1 MKRNASARTSAPGR
15 KPLLRALVLVMLAGA
30 LMQVPLHAAPTKK
43 AKASASASAGA
54 AAGSNAAAS
63 AAASATAG
71 ASAEA
76 SAVAPAEAVPA
87 AEAASA
93 EPTGLFDKV
102 KSFFASGDKP
112 KGEASNDKSDKGERS
127 EKAASKGEQEPSFF
141 SRLTGSGNSPTKVK
155 DIDEVFS
162 LSAREFDPSCKSMIE
177 PFGTTD
183 SLLSLGKLGAKLAIN
198 NASARYGFGG
208 QAMDL
213 RGTLRLAG
221 KNLNW
226 LPMEAERMLGERMH
240 ADMVADFL
248 DPERK
253 ANKAAVSRANQI
265 MQTLLASVKEEM
277 PYKFQIDVRKA
288 SGNAQ
293 ALPGGFLVID
303 RDLVTL
309 PKNEDKAYFALAHE
323 LAHVLQ
329 RHETRALQARM
340 TDSVDSLDGL
350 RKLID
355 GVNSTPGNVMAYS
368 NEIMTRFVV
377 FSKEQEMQADACAVR
392 LLDAALHDRKKLH
405 QVIQSYQASLPP
417 ATPDTVAANQLG
429 MFVEN
434 LQKMDKLGEQHPNTQ
449 ARAANLQRMLAE
461 VDKH

>member
-1 MKRNASARTSAPGR
+1 MKQSSQIGTSACHMNR
-15 KPLLRALVLVMLAGA
+15 LAMLAAVAA
-30 LMQVPLHAAPTKK
+30 LGCSLAVAPAVAAPSKK
-43 AKASASASAGA
+43 TKASASASAA
-54 AAGSNAAAS
+54 AQ
-63 AAASATAG
+63 
-71 ASAEA
+71 A
-76 SAVAPAEAVPA
+76 SAVASAAEASVAPAPEAVATAEAAPAEAP
-87 AEAASA
+87 
-93 EPTGLFDKV
+93 GLFDKV
-102 KSFFASGDKP
+102 KSFFASSDKPAADGAADQAGKGDKS
-112 KGEASNDKSDKGERS
+112 GAS
-127 EKAASKGEQEPSFF
+127 EKGGAKEADEPSFF
-141 SRLTGSGNSPTKVK
+141 SRLTGSGSSPTKVK

-162 LSAREFDPSCKSMIE
+162 LSAREFDPSCKSLIE

-208 QAMDL
+208 QNMDL
-213 RGTLRLAG
+213 RTTLRLAG

-240 ADMVADFL
+240 HDMATDFL
-248 DPERK
+248 DGERK
-253 ANKAAVSRANQI
+253 ANKPAVSRANQL
-265 MQTLLASVKEEM
+265 MQSLLANVKDQM

-293 ALPGGFLVID
+293 ALPGGFLIID
-303 RDLVTL
+303 RDLVAV

-329 RHETRALQARM
+329 RHETRAIQARL
-340 TDSVDSLDGL
+340 TDTIDSFDGL

-368 NEIMTRFVV
+368 NELMTRFVV
-377 FSKEQEMQADACAVR
+377 FSKDQEMQADACAVR

-417 ATPDTVAANQLG
+417 ATPDLVAANQLG

-434 LQKMDKLGEQHPNTQ
+434 VQKMDKLGEQHPNTQ
-449 ARAANLQRMLAE
+449 ARSANLQRMLAE
-461 VDKH
+461 VDQH